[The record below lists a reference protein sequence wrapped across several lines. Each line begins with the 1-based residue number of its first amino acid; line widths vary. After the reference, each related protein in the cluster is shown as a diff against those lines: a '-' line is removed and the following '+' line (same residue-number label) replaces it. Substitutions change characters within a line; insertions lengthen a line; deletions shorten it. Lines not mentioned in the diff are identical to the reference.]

1 MKYHILLACQKYR
14 RLKRKLGTDYLALFG
29 YPRVGIVPRIDKL
42 KVFIQNAPVKI
53 DKVIV
58 TVTELANDIFLVCR
72 KYRRLWR
79 ARPIGVGV
87 GHCFGI
93 FGTCQP
99 GPVD

>member
-1 MKYHILLACQKYR
+1 MPKQWPIPTPIGLVLPR
-14 RLKRKLGTDYLALFG
+14 RRYFRHTNKK
-29 YPRVGIVPRIDKL
+29 I
-42 KVFIQNAPVKI
+42 VFIQNAPVKI

-72 KYRRLWR
+72 KYRRLGR
-79 ARPIGVGV
+79 TRPIGVGI

-99 GPVD
+99 GAVD